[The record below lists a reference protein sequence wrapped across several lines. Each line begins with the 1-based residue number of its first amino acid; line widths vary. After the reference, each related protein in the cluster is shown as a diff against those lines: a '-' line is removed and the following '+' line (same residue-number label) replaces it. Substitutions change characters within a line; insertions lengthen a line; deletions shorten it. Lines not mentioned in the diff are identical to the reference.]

1 MHSDV
6 VKTREPSLCL
16 LMISIFPPCKGLTR
30 LLSAEMNRAHAEV
43 VKNIRNAVAHDYI
56 SNNGDGSIDGT
67 DLHVGGQ
74 KSCAKTEPERLEQ
87 LDLIADSIFD
97 FKAADDTLKYLQ

>member
-1 MHSDV
+1 
-6 VKTREPSLCL
+6 
-16 LMISIFPPCKGLTR
+16 
-30 LLSAEMNRAHAEV
+30 MNRAHAEV

-67 DLHVGGQ
+67 DLHRSNVGGQ